1 VAEPGTT
8 VQYITPSEL
17 RARIRDGSFAHLAH
31 IGALALAAL
40 GGFDGRLFTP

>member
-1 VAEPGTT
+1 MT
-8 VQYITPSEL
+8 VQYASPSEL

-40 GGFDGRLFTP
+40 DGFDRRLLAP